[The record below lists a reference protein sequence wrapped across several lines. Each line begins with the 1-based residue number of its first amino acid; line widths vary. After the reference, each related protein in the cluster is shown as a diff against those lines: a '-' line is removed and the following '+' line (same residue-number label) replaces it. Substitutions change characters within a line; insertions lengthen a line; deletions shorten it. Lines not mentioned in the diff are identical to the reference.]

1 MARAHRITAIIKDK
15 TREDRRRP
23 GSGELSLNSPLG
35 KFCLD
40 GFEYLAIE
48 DRRVFAPVDL
58 AAIDDLTNIEA
69 ILQNMG
75 ERADHEALGGD
86 DPAVR

>member
-1 MARAHRITAIIKDK
+1 M
-15 TREDRRRP
+15 
-23 GSGELSLNSPLG
+23 
-35 KFCLD
+35 
-40 GFEYLAIE
+40 
-48 DRRVFAPVDL
+48 FAPVDL
-58 AAIDDLTNIEA
+58 VAIDDLTNIEA